1 MPRAILS
8 CHLPLG
14 ERQLHQAISLHHLW
28 LLLCSGTHPWPA
40 SEGGRVPLP
49 GGGERSAT
57 GGGLLQAGLQR
68 WAPLHL
74 ASLHPGVGSAA
85 GCCGTLAPVDPM
97 NPEGSEGNEFY
108 AKVSRAWV
116 PRPVQLNCRGA
127 AGLCI
132 NCVSCF
138 LFGAILFFKGPR
150 KCLKLS
156 HFAKRFIIPNTSVTY
171 NMNLCKWTVSCH
183 QPESKHLDL
192 YTVYSNI

>member
-1 MPRAILS
+1 MPRALLS

-28 LLLCSGTHPWPA
+28 LLLCAGAHPWPA
-40 SEGGRVPLP
+40 SEGGRVPLH
-49 GGGERSAT
+49 GGGEWPAA
-57 GGGLLQAGLQR
+57 GGGVLQASVQR

-85 GCCGTLAPVDPM
+85 GCCGTVAPVDPM
-97 NPEGSEGNEFY
+97 NPGGSKGNKFNT
-108 AKVSRAWV
+108 KVSRAWV
-116 PRPVQLNCRGA
+116 PRPVRLNCWGA

-138 LFGAILFFKGPR
+138 LFRAIIFFKGLR

-156 HFAKRFIIPNTSVTY
+156 HFAKCYIIPNFCV
-171 NMNLCKWTVSCH
+171 M
-183 QPESKHLDL
+183 
-192 YTVYSNI
+192 